1 MKSFKKILVLTLIID
16 VLMFIPVILS
26 LFLDEVKA
34 MLVAD
39 MKIEGLR
46 ENLPAMEILDTM
58 IFVFSFLAL
67 GYLSAV
73 IYTLRLK
80 NQAALKVSTFILGI
94 FHLAWTAPD
103 CINLALGK
111 PHPPLPLLI
120 LSIVPVLALFY
131 VSKNGVLAEEK

>member
-1 MKSFKKILVLTLIID
+1 MKNFKKILILTLIID
-16 VLMFIPVILS
+16 VLTFIPLILS

-46 ENLPAMEILDTM
+46 ESLPAMEIVDTM

-67 GYLSAV
+67 GYLLSVFYA
-73 IYTLRLK
+73 LRLK
-80 NQAALKVSTFILGI
+80 NQAVLKVATFILGI
-94 FHLAWTAPD
+94 YHLAWTAPD

-111 PHPPLPLLI
+111 AHPPVPLLI
-120 LSIVPVLALFY
+120 LSIIPVLALFY
-131 VSKNGVLAEEK
+131 VSKNGVVTEEK